1 MPYWCRI
8 VLLLLAGVQAQAS
21 LWAGALAA
29 DSMAADSAA
38 GIVWVAA
45 VAEAIVVVA
54 TDYRVA
60 VVA

>member
-21 LWAGALAA
+21 LGAVALAA
-29 DSMAADSAA
+29 DSMAADKVA
-38 GIVWVAA
+38 GIVWVAV

-54 TDYRVA
+54 TGYRVA